1 MIDELAAAYHP
12 IVGAE
17 AAATHARWLAR
28 RPGDN
33 QPLMLE
39 RQRRVVS
46 LPAAHYVAASAG
58 AAAGG
63 GAGRALA
70 ARADLWHTSV
80 PLRSTSGRVAF
91 GRSRATR
98 DSGPVSDAEEARHPD
113 SPLYETVTDRSCDS
127 SRRLTPVGGGHPGT
141 RTTMTSQLFWDRAG
155 TGDPL
160 LLLHGIGSTHDDFV
174 ALRPR
179 LDARYRVLAPDLP
192 GHGRSPALPGRPTID
207 AITDAIT
214 ADLDELGVGRVHVLG
229 NSIGARVAIE
239 LAARRRARSVVA
251 ISPSGLNTPAE
262 RLYQAAL
269 MGGNRLAL
277 RCLRPLIPA
286 AARTTLG
293 RSALLAGLRS
303 TPWRSSETEARA
315 LRDGFADADAFWQ
328 MLWWGILADL
338 PTGLD
343 RIDCPVVLAQGTAD
357 LIALGQTPRYLT
369 TVPGARFVRLL
380 GAGHAPQ
387 SDTPEAILQLV
398 DETTAAATAER
409 PAARTVLRPAA

>member
-1 MIDELAAAYHP
+1 
-12 IVGAE
+12 
-17 AAATHARWLAR
+17 
-28 RPGDN
+28 
-33 QPLMLE
+33 
-39 RQRRVVS
+39 
-46 LPAAHYVAASAG
+46 
-58 AAAGG
+58 
-63 GAGRALA
+63 
-70 ARADLWHTSV
+70 
-80 PLRSTSGRVAF
+80 
-91 GRSRATR
+91 
-98 DSGPVSDAEEARHPD
+98 
-113 SPLYETVTDRSCDS
+113 
-127 SRRLTPVGGGHPGT
+127 
-141 RTTMTSQLFWDRAG
+141 MTLQLFWDRAG
-155 TGDPL
+155 TGEPL

-192 GHGRSPALPGRPTID
+192 GHGHSPALPDRPTIT
-207 AITDAIT
+207 AIADAIT

-239 LAARRRARSVVA
+239 LAARQRACSVVA

-262 RLYQAAL
+262 RLYQGAL
-269 MGGNRLAL
+269 MGANRLAL
-277 RCLRPLIPA
+277 RWLRPLIPA
-286 AARTTLG
+286 AARTTPG

-369 TVPGARFVRLL
+369 AIPGARFVPLL

-387 SDTPEAILQLV
+387 SDVPEAILQLV
-398 DETTAAATAER
+398 DETTATATTEQ
-409 PAARTVLRPAA
+409 PHARTVLRPTA

>member
-1 MIDELAAAYHP
+1 
-12 IVGAE
+12 
-17 AAATHARWLAR
+17 
-28 RPGDN
+28 
-33 QPLMLE
+33 
-39 RQRRVVS
+39 
-46 LPAAHYVAASAG
+46 
-58 AAAGG
+58 
-63 GAGRALA
+63 
-70 ARADLWHTSV
+70 
-80 PLRSTSGRVAF
+80 
-91 GRSRATR
+91 
-98 DSGPVSDAEEARHPD
+98 
-113 SPLYETVTDRSCDS
+113 
-127 SRRLTPVGGGHPGT
+127 
-141 RTTMTSQLFWDRAG
+141 
-155 TGDPL
+155 
-160 LLLHGIGSTHDDFV
+160 
-174 ALRPR
+174 
-179 LDARYRVLAPDLP
+179 VLAPDLP
-192 GHGRSPALPGRPTID
+192 GHGHSRALPGRPTIT

-239 LAARRRARSVVA
+239 LAARQRARSVVA

-262 RLYQAAL
+262 RLYQGAL

-369 TVPGARFVRLL
+369 TIPGARFVPLL

-387 SDTPEAILQLV
+387 SDIPKAILQLV

-409 PAARTVLRPAA
+409 PHARTVLRPTA